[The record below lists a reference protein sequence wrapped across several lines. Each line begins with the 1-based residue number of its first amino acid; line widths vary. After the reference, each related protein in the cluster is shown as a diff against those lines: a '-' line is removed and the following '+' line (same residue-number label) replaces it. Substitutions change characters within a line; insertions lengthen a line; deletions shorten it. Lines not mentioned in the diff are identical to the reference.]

1 MNVFNFRMPCPEKR
15 NQSAR
20 PFQLQ
25 FEKAVF
31 VVVVVVVVVFLNHTS
46 KERLPDHS

>member
-1 MNVFNFRMPCPEKR
+1 MNVFNLRMPCPEKR

-31 VVVVVVVVVFLNHTS
+31 VVVVVVVVVFFKPHLKSEVTRS
-46 KERLPDHS
+46 